1 MNAFKPYRKNYR
13 MNIFFLQFC
22 NLFKFYGLHNGNE
35 IGTFPYSCLN
45 CKSIFASF
53 KNTLPTSMHAYRR
66 ANIQIING
74 LGAFFKIIAHIGFH

>member
-53 KNTLPTSMHAYRR
+53 KIRYQRPCTLIAV
-66 ANIQIING
+66 QI
-74 LGAFFKIIAHIGFH
+74 FK